1 MSLRKGRIRLAEKK
15 PKKLLYTRQEMFEL
29 NKKLLIKRGV
39 TIEAIAEISF
49 MQQSKYTDNISRELC
64 LESVEKILSLRDV
77 FHHVQLACEIDRLAE
92 EGLFQ
97 GPIQDIIY
105 EDLGLFGID
114 ETMGLDVSGLYG
126 TIGQTN
132 FGDIDVNKHGIVK
145 RLNDAGKEDGI
156 CHTFLDDIVGAIA
169 AAASTRVAQVT
180 NEEIA
185 HEDVG
190 VKRFSIF
197 DL

>member
-1 MSLRKGRIRLAEKK
+1 MAERKA
-15 PKKLLYTRQEMFEL
+15 KKLLYTRQEMFEL
-29 NKKLLIKRGV
+29 NKKLLLKRGV
-39 TIEAIAEISF
+39 TLESIAEISF
-49 MQQSKYTDNISRELC
+49 KQQAKYTENITRELC

-114 ETMGLDVSGLYG
+114 ETMGLAVAGLYG

-180 NEEIA
+180 NEELA
-185 HEDVG
+185 HEETG
-190 VKRFSIF
+190 VKRLSIF
-197 DL
+197 DI

>member
-1 MSLRKGRIRLAEKK
+1 MSQKLKK
-15 PKKLLYTRQEMFEL
+15 IIYTRPEMFDF
-29 NKKLLIKRGV
+29 NKKVLLKRGV
-39 TIEAIAEISF
+39 SIESIAEITYQ
-49 MQQSKYTDNISRELC
+49 QQSRYSDNVSRQVC
-64 LESVEKILSLRDV
+64 VESVEKILSLRDV
-77 FHHVQLACEIDRLAE
+77 FHHVQLACEIDRMAE
-92 EGLFQ
+92 QGLFQ

-114 ETMGLDVSGLYG
+114 ETMGLDVAGLYG

-169 AAASTRVAQVT
+169 AAASTRVAQVL

-185 HEDVG
+185 KEE
-190 VKRFSIF
+190 RSQNMSIF
-197 DL
+197 DFIE

>member
-1 MSLRKGRIRLAEKK
+1 MANHDKK
-15 PKKLLYTRQEMFEL
+15 KKIIFTRQEMFEF
-29 NKKLLIKRGV
+29 NKKTLLKRGV
-39 TIEAIAEISF
+39 TLESIAEITYQ
-49 MQQSKYTDNISRELC
+49 QQSKYTDDISREIC

-77 FHHVQLACEIDRLAE
+77 FHHVQLGAEIDRLAE
-92 EGLFQ
+92 EGMFQ

-114 ETMGLDVSGLYG
+114 ETMGLEVAGLYG

-145 RLNDAGKEDGI
+145 RLNDAGKEPGI

-169 AAASTRVAQVT
+169 AAASTRVAQVM
-180 NEEIA
+180 NEDLA
-185 HEDVG
+185 HEDIG

>member
-1 MSLRKGRIRLAEKK
+1 MSEKKK
-15 PKKLLYTRQEMFEL
+15 PKLLFTRQEMFDL
-29 NKKLLIKRGV
+29 NKKVLLKRGV
-39 TIEAIAEISF
+39 TIESIAEISYQ
-49 MQQSKYTDNISRELC
+49 QQSKYSDDVSRELC
-64 LESVEKILSLRDV
+64 VESVEKILSLRDV
-77 FHHVQLACEIDRLAE
+77 FHHVQLAAEIDRMAE

-105 EDLGLFGID
+105 EDLGMFGID
-114 ETMGLDVSGLYG
+114 ETMGLEVAGLYG

-156 CHTFLDDIVGAIA
+156 CHTFLDDIVGALA
-169 AAASTRVAQVT
+169 AAASTRVAQVI
-180 NEEIA
+180 NEEVA
-185 HEDVG
+185 HEDTG
-190 VKRFSIF
+190 IKKFSIF

>member
-1 MSLRKGRIRLAEKK
+1 MSTVKK
-15 PKKLLYTRQEMFEL
+15 TLFTRREMFEY
-29 NKKLLIKRGV
+29 NKKTLRKRGV
-39 TIEAIAEISF
+39 SLEAISEITF
-49 MQQSKYTDNISRELC
+49 QQQSKYTDDISREIC

-77 FHHVQLACEIDRLAE
+77 FHHVQLAAEIDRLAE
-92 EGLFQ
+92 KKMFQ

-132 FGDIDVNKHGIVK
+132 FGDIDVNKQGIVK
-145 RLNDAGKEDGI
+145 RLNEAGKEDGI

-169 AAASTRVAQVT
+169 AAASTRVAQIA

-185 HEDVG
+185 HEEVG
-190 VKRFSIF
+190 VKKISIF
-197 DL
+197 DLKE

>member
-1 MSLRKGRIRLAEKK
+1 MGEKDQL
-15 PKKLLYTRQEMFEL
+15 KKVIYTRQEMFEL
-29 NKKLLIKRGV
+29 NKKILLKRGV
-39 TIEAIAEISF
+39 TIESIAEISHK
-49 MQQSKYTDNISRELC
+49 QQARYSDNVSMELC

-92 EGLFQ
+92 EKMFQ
-97 GPIQDIIY
+97 GPIQEIIY
-105 EDLGLFGID
+105 QDLGLFGID

-145 RLNDAGKEDGI
+145 VLNDAGKEDGI

-169 AAASTRVAQVT
+169 AAASTRVAQVL

-185 HEDVG
+185 HEDIG

>member
-1 MSLRKGRIRLAEKK
+1 MTIKS
-15 PKKLLYTRQEMFEL
+15 KKLVFTRDEMFDL
-29 NKKLLIKRGV
+29 NKKILLKRGV
-39 TIEAIAEISF
+39 TLDAIAEITYQ
-49 MQQSKYTDNISRELC
+49 QQSRYSDNVSRQVC

-92 EGLFQ
+92 QGMFL

-114 ETMGLDVSGLYG
+114 ETLGLDVAGLYG

-145 RLNDAGKEDGI
+145 RLNEAGKEDGI

-169 AAASTRVAQVT
+169 AAASTRVAQIS

-185 HEDVG
+185 KEE
-190 VKRFSIF
+190 RSLNMSIF
-197 DL
+197 DFIE

>member
-1 MSLRKGRIRLAEKK
+1 MNKMAKHNK
-15 PKKLLYTRQEMFEL
+15 NTKLVFTRQEMFEF
-29 NKKLLIKRGV
+29 NKKTLLKRGV
-39 TIEAIAEISF
+39 TLESIAEITF
-49 MQQSKYTDNISRELC
+49 KQQSKYTDDISREIC

-77 FHHVQLACEIDRLAE
+77 FHHVQLGSEIDRLAE

-114 ETMGLDVSGLYG
+114 ETMGLEVAGLYG

-169 AAASTRVAQVT
+169 AAASTRVAQIM
-180 NEEIA
+180 NEDLA
-185 HEDVG
+185 HEDIG

>member
-1 MSLRKGRIRLAEKK
+1 MKK
-15 PKKLLYTRQEMFEL
+15 KKLVYTRDEMFEM
-29 NKKLLIKRGV
+29 NKKTLEKRGV
-39 TIEAIAEISF
+39 SIEAIAEISY
-49 MQQSKYTDNISRELC
+49 MQQSKYTEGISRAIC
-64 LESVEKILSLRDV
+64 IESVEKILSLRDV

-92 EGLFQ
+92 KKLLQ

-114 ETMGLDVSGLYG
+114 ETMGLDVAGLYG

-132 FGDIDVNKHGIVK
+132 FGDIDVNKPGIVK
-145 RLNDAGKEDGI
+145 RLNDAGQEEGI

-169 AAASTRVAQVT
+169 AAASTRVAQVM

-185 HEDVG
+185 HEEKG
-190 VKRFSIF
+190 YTRLSIF